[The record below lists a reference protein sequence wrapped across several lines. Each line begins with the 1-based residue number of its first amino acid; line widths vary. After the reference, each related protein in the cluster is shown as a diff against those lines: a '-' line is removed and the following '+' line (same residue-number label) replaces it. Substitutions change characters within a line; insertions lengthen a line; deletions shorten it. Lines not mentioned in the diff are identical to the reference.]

1 MSIKYYYANNEYNSE
16 SEAQNAV
23 TALSVRLQN
32 NPTNW
37 IRAKVITGSNE
48 TGWLINPTLLTDAE
62 LLTPDVNKTY
72 TCHSKF
78 TGENVIPV
86 SATELAA
93 KCDEY
98 RKPYARYLKADL
110 ILKVEDTGNGRPTVT
125 PITTTT
131 DMSEYL

>member
-23 TALSVRLQN
+23 TALSVCLQN

-37 IRAKVITGSNE
+37 IGAKVITGSNE
-48 TGWLINPTLLTDAE
+48 TGWLIDSTLLTDAE
-62 LLTPDVNKTY
+62 ILTPDVSKTY

-86 SATELAA
+86 SAVELAA

-98 RKPYARYLKADL
+98 RKPYAQYLKADL
-110 ILKVEDTGNGRPTVT
+110 ILKVEDTGDGRPTVT